1 MNRGTRLS
9 RAGFCLLGIG
19 LAVFAA
25 TPVPAGAQML
35 YGGLVGN
42 VVDAQGAVVPGAS
55 VTIVN
60 KDTNL
65 TRETTTDAQGG
76 YSFTNIQAGPYDV
89 KVILTGF
96 KESVRSRVPVST
108 GQISRVDLT
117 LAVGNLTESVTVQS
131 EAELLQTDK
140 ADVHTELKF
149 TEITNLRACR
159 EAPDR
164 DGISILCH
172 LAAYECISKCRF
184 STDPRSETSLEIL
197 SRRES
202 ARRAQTSSAR
212 WPGRPTCHR
221 S

>member
-9 RAGFCLLGIG
+9 RACLCLLGVG

-25 TPVPAGAQML
+25 TAVPAEAQML

-89 KVILTGF
+89 KVVLTGF

-117 LAVGNLTESVTVQS
+117 LAVGNS
-131 EAELLQTDK
+131 D
-140 ADVHTELKF
+140 
-149 TEITNLRACR
+149 
-159 EAPDR
+159 
-164 DGISILCH
+164 
-172 LAAYECISKCRF
+172 
-184 STDPRSETSLEIL
+184 
-197 SRRES
+197 
-202 ARRAQTSSAR
+202 
-212 WPGRPTCHR
+212 
-221 S
+221 